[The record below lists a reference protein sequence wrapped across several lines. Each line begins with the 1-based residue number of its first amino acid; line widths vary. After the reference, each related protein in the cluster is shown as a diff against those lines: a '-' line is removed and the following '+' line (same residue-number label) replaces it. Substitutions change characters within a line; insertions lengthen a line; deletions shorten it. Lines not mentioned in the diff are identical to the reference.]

1 MKDLLTS
8 AVIFT
13 VGAIIGSAV
22 TYKMLKT
29 KYENI
34 AQEEID
40 SVKEVFSRMHS
51 ESANEEEEAEEAE
64 PTQQKGANG
73 KANVKEYATII
84 KDSGYVNYSDSNN
97 IKKEES
103 NVNKPRV
110 IPPEEFG
117 EEDYAVISL
126 NYYADGV
133 LADDWDKVIEDV
145 ENTVG
150 EDFANHFGE
159 YEDDSVFV
167 RNDELETDYEILR
180 DTRNFSDV
188 VNKNA
193 HPEEDE

>member
-22 TYKMLKT
+22 TYKLLKT
-29 KYENI
+29 KYEHI

-40 SVKEVFSRMHS
+40 SVKEVFARIHS
-51 ESANEEEEAEEAE
+51 ESTDEDEETEEAETVLSENAKE
-64 PTQQKGANG
+64 KHSI
-73 KANVKEYATII
+73 KEYAAMI
-84 KDSGYVNYSDSNN
+84 KDSGYVNYSDSNTN
-97 IKKEES
+97 KKEDP
-103 NVNKPRV
+103 NVKKPYV
-110 IPPEEFG
+110 ISPDEYG
-117 EEDYAVISL
+117 EEDYAVVSL
-126 NYYADGV
+126 CYYADGV

-188 VNKNA
+188 VNTNA

>member
-29 KYENI
+29 KYEHI

-51 ESANEEEEAEEAE
+51 ESEKEEVEEAEQ
-64 PTQQKGANG
+64 TQQKGANR
-73 KANVKEYATII
+73 KTSVKEYATMI

-145 ENTVG
+145 DNTVG
-150 EDFANHFGE
+150 ADFANHFGE

-193 HPEEDE
+193 HPEGDE

>member
-51 ESANEEEEAEEAE
+51 ESANEEEAEESE

-73 KANVKEYATII
+73 KTSVKE
-84 KDSGYVNYSDSNN
+84 
-97 IKKEES
+97 
-103 NVNKPRV
+103 
-110 IPPEEFG
+110 
-117 EEDYAVISL
+117 
-126 NYYADGV
+126 
-133 LADDWDKVIEDV
+133 
-145 ENTVG
+145 
-150 EDFANHFGE
+150 
-159 YEDDSVFV
+159 
-167 RNDELETDYEILR
+167 
-180 DTRNFSDV
+180 
-188 VNKNA
+188 
-193 HPEEDE
+193 

>member
-22 TYKMLKT
+22 TYKLLKT
-29 KYENI
+29 KYEHI

-40 SVKEVFSRMHS
+40 SVKEVFARTHS
-51 ESANEEEEAEEAE
+51 ESANGEEAE
-64 PTQQKGANG
+64 PAQPKVANG
-73 KANVKEYATII
+73 KPSVKEYAAMV

-97 IKKEES
+97 VKKEES

-133 LADDWDKVIEDV
+133 LADDWDKVIKDV

>member
-22 TYKMLKT
+22 TYKLLKT
-29 KYENI
+29 KYEHI

-40 SVKEVFSRMHS
+40 SVKEVFARMRS
-51 ESANEEEEAEEAE
+51 ESTNEEDEAEEAE
-64 PTQQKGANG
+64 TAISENAKEKPSI
-73 KANVKEYATII
+73 KEYATMI
-84 KDSGYVNYSDSNN
+84 KDYGYVNYSDSNN

-188 VNKNA
+188 VNTNA

>member
-29 KYENI
+29 KYEHI

-51 ESANEEEEAEEAE
+51 ESANEEEEAEESE
-64 PTQQKGANG
+64 LTQQKGANG
-73 KANVKEYATII
+73 KTSVKEYATMI

-145 ENTVG
+145 DNTVG
-150 EDFANHFGE
+150 ADFANHFGE

-193 HPEEDE
+193 HPEGDE